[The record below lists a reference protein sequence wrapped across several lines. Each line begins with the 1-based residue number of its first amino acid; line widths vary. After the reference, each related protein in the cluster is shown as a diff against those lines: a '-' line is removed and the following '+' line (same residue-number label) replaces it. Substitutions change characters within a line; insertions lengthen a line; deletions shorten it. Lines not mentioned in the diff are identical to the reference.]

1 MTQAASK
8 HRTLF
13 GATFARG
20 FSRGWLGAGYLF
32 LYLPIVALVV
42 YSFNDSAVPNV
53 WNGFTFK
60 WYVKLT
66 TDGEMLSGLWLSLR
80 IAFFS
85 ATSSLLLGTLAAFAL
100 VKYRRFTG
108 RTLFSG
114 MVNAPLV
121 MPEVIIGLSLLLMLV
136 SAQRLFGYPERGALT
151 IWLGH
156 LLLGMSY
163 ATVVVQARLLGLN
176 PQLEEAAMDL
186 GAKPFQVFRLVTLP
200 MIAQALMSAWLLTF
214 TLSLDDVVVSAFL
227 SGPGSTTLPLVIFSR
242 ARRGLDPSVN
252 AVATV
257 IITIVAIGTVV
268 ASYLIARAER
278 ERAKAIAQA
287 QRDDG

>member
-1 MTQAASK
+1 MSTD
-8 HRTLF
+8 HRTPF
-13 GATFARG
+13 GAKFAVG
-20 FSRGWLGAGYLF
+20 FGRGWLGAGYLF

-42 YSFNDSAVPNV
+42 YSFNDSPVPNL
-53 WNGFTFK
+53 WKGFTLK
-60 WYVKLT
+60 WYAKLA
-66 TDGEMLSGLWLSLR
+66 TDDEMLGGLWLSLK
-80 IAFFS
+80 IAFFT
-85 ATSSLLLGTLAAFAL
+85 AWSSLVLGTLAAFAL
-100 VKYRRFTG
+100 TKYKRFTG

-136 SAQRLFGYPERGALT
+136 SVQRLLGFPERGALT
-151 IWLGH
+151 IWMGH
-156 LLLGMSY
+156 LLLGMAY
-163 ATVVVQARLLGLN
+163 ATVVVQARLEGLN

-186 GAKPFQVFRLVTLP
+186 GARPFQVFALVTLP

-214 TLSLDDVVVSAFL
+214 TLSLDDVVLSAFL
-227 SGPGSTTLPLVIFSR
+227 SGPGSTTMPLVIFSR
-242 ARRGLDPSVN
+242 ARLGLNPSVN

-287 QRDDG
+287 QRDDS